1 MMNHDRIIK
10 EVEDYYSEKV
20 RTFGATAKGVDWNSE
35 ESQQLRF
42 EQLSKVIYDDREF
55 NILDYGC
62 GYGSLYEYLKG
73 RFNSFH
79 YSGYDISKEML
90 DKAKIKFEG
99 NNAVFTDHIETIE
112 RYNYVIASGIFN
124 VKLNNSDENWMEY
137 VTDTI
142 QTMNLLSTKGFSF
155 NILTKYSDKE
165 FMKDNLYYADPCYWF
180 DYCKKNISKYV
191 ALLHDYPLYE
201 FTILVKKFNNK

>member
-1 MMNHDRIIK
+1 MMNHDKIIK
-10 EVEDYYSEKV
+10 EVDDYYSEKV

-90 DKAKIKFEG
+90 GKAKIKFEG

-112 RYNYVIASGIFN
+112 KYNYVIASGIFN
-124 VKLNNSDENWMEY
+124 VKLNNSDENWMDY

-142 QTMNLLSTKGFSF
+142 QTMNLLSTNGFSF

-180 DYCKKNISKYV
+180 DYCKRNISKYV
-191 ALLHDYPLYE
+191 SLLHDYPLYE